1 MEMAEKLMSGEL
13 IVVVAKNPEP
23 PKPKL
28 SPDEQALADS
38 LVSIASKYGKFNEDE
53 TGIWAGYE
61 KAKDNV
67 VAHIGVKC
75 SNCALYEGNGVCKI
89 IAQQVEDG
97 GKCRFAVIP
106 DGVVKGVYSPNN
118 EKPGPR
124 KKKAV
129 KYKALGAS
137 IGGGGASADDMID
150 RDGDGMIFDGTPDEQ
165 PVKRKPKKD
174 YERMDNSF
182 LEKRRRKFVSSEL
195 NRQGVTPGGQGNR
208 TDEEIVAREDA
219 RSAFTVE
226 EDRKRFVRNQLRKRG
241 MTPTAAMADRS
252 DDERQARREARAEY
266 DRRMRAGEPVRETT
280 EETTTTPP
288 AENKPDTSWEDNEQ
302 RRMERLRPD
311 TSFQDNEN
319 SRFERLRPQGY
330 TQPPTRQE
338 PQEEWDGIVRGR
350 GMQYVASRYP
360 NRPGGANSDAAR
372 DPKWIA
378 EQLQRQRESRAA
390 VEGRNENARRRDDQ
404 RAANNADRRD
414 LDARTRDFYARGGG
428 RDGNMRNQTA
438 ASPISRARS
447 GGESDREG
455 RLNRDSSGRVTGVD
469 RNRPTPVNPRGPGG
483 GNLIVGEDGRGRS
496 VARPRT
502 APTPIEPN
510 RPGKDKPDPAD
521 RRDPGTIQIG
531 RYPRD
536 PNRSGQ
542 PGNSIEIG
550 RYPRDP
556 NKPRRPG
563 RAIPRTDGFEGR

>member
-137 IGGGGASADDMID
+137 IGGGGASAEDMID

-195 NRQGVTPGGQGNR
+195 NRQGVAPGGQGNR

-288 AENKPDTSWEDNEQ
+288 AENKPDTSWDDNEQ
-302 RRMERLRPD
+302 RRMERLKPD

-330 TQPPTRQE
+330 TKPPTRQE

-360 NRPGGANSDAAR
+360 NRPGGANSDAAK

-378 EQLQRQRESRAA
+378 EQLQRQRESR
-390 VEGRNENARRRDDQ
+390 G
-404 RAANNADRRD
+404 
-414 LDARTRDFYARGGG
+414 
-428 RDGNMRNQTA
+428 A

-455 RLNRDSSGRVTGVD
+455 QLNRDSSGRVTGVD
-469 RNRPTPVNPRGPGG
+469 RNRATPVNPRGPGG
-483 GNLIVGEDGRGRS
+483 GNLIVGEDGRGRG
-496 VARPRT
+496 VERPRNT
-502 APTPIEPN
+502 PTPIQPN
-510 RPGKDKPDPAD
+510 RPGKDKYDKPDPAD
-521 RRDPGTIQIG
+521 QRNPGTIQIG

-536 PNRSGQ
+536 PNRSGR

-556 NKPRRPG
+556 NKPRKPG